1 MSSLFRLRPDE
12 LVAASEGWGTPC
24 TEAEARRVLAWVV
37 SHGRTDLD
45 AMKRPV
51 RRDLR
56 AALQAHA
63 STARPVVLERVAD
76 PVDDAVRYLFQADD
90 GALFEVVRIGL
101 HKPGHYTLCL
111 SSQAGC
117 AMACAFCAT
126 GRLGL
131 GRHLRAE
138 EIVASFCT
146 VRDEAPGRVSG
157 AVFMGQG
164 EPLHNEAEVLRAAAT
179 LVHPCGGRI
188 GRKALTISTVG
199 LVPQIRRYTAAGHP
213 YRLIVSLSSAVQA
226 RRAELLPVAARWTV
240 AELAAAVRAH
250 FEATGRPVTLAWV
263 LMGGVNHGPD
273 EVAALSEHF
282 GPRAGEAPWV
292 KVNLIDVNDTAARDG
307 RTRTFRRADEAER
320 SAFHDALSAAGFPV
334 IRRYSVGR
342 SEDAACGMLASRR
355 RGSGPPT
362 PGSGADFTQSSQTS
376 PL

>member
-12 LVAASEGWGTPC
+12 LVDACTGWGTPC

-45 AMKRPV
+45 AMRRPV
-51 RRDLR
+51 RRALR
-56 AALQAHA
+56 EALLTH
-63 STARPVVLERVAD
+63 SSMARPEVLDRVED
-76 PVDDAVRYLFQADD
+76 PVDDAVRYLFRAED

-131 GRHLRAE
+131 GRHLLAE

-164 EPLHNEAEVLRAAAT
+164 EPLHNEEEVLRAAAT

-199 LVPQIRRYTAAGHP
+199 LVPPIRRYTAAGHP
-213 YRLIVSLSSAVQA
+213 YRLIVSLTSAVQA
-226 RRAELLPVAARWTV
+226 RRAELLPVAARWPV
-240 AELAAAVRAH
+240 AELAQAVRAH

-273 EVAALSEHF
+273 EVAALARHF
-282 GPRAGEAPWV
+282 GPRPGEAPWV
-292 KVNLIDVNDTAARDG
+292 KINLIDVNDTAARDG
-307 RTRTFRRADEAER
+307 LARTFRRATDAER
-320 SAFHDALSAAGFPV
+320 SAFHDALSAVGFPV

-355 RGSGPPT
+355 AGSAAPAAPHA
-362 PGSGADFTQSSQTS
+362 PDFTESSQTS
-376 PL
+376 TI